1 MEEAL
6 LRLPDRPRTHG
17 NLPYQGFRRNDYSSS
32 PPTRG
37 DSGTY
42 SRGIYGK
49 WDSRPARSDREPD
62 SQSDRDSGYL
72 LHSYVGFT
80 YVCSFD

>member
-6 LRLPDRPRTHG
+6 LRFPDRPRNAG

-37 DSGTY
+37 DSSTY
-42 SRGIYGK
+42 SRGVYIK
-49 WDSRPARSDREPD
+49 WDSRPSLRSDRDPD

-72 LHSYVGFT
+72 
-80 YVCSFD
+80 